1 MGFSEKIKLYFKEK
15 NLSNRDVAKM
25 METSEVMIRK
35 FVNTDNYSK
44 TFLEKLTVHFPE
56 LSIDYL
62 IKDNIKSLDQLNEPN
77 ETYNNNNNERVT
89 ELVSEIEEK
98 LNEIKNLLA
107 QNCHNK

>member
-15 NLSNRDVAKM
+15 NLTNRDVAKM
-25 METSEVMIRK
+25 METSEVMIGK

-77 ETYNNNNNERVT
+77 ETYNNNNARVT
-89 ELVSEIEEK
+89 ELVSEIEDK

>member
-1 MGFSEKIKLYFKEK
+1 MGFSEKIKLYFKEQ
-15 NLSNRDVAKM
+15 NLTNRDVAKM
-25 METSEVMIRK
+25 METSEVMIGK

-77 ETYNNNNNERVT
+77 ETYNNNNARVT
-89 ELVSEIEEK
+89 ELVSEIEDK